1 MKWRT
6 YQRILSGLMEPGAIF
21 GLLVGIA
28 VIAAPGCGGSTD
40 NPEKG
45 SKEDGQLLGEYR
57 LASGPLEEIR
67 FERDTRDRIVVSGF
81 AYFPEQTRLSLRLLD
96 SEEQQLG
103 LTQVII
109 VNSLFRSLPLGPDTG
124 LEPGEYV
131 IVVTASFSSGSQE
144 ESVLIESREGLA
156 LTGEGM
162 DTTVHGDPA
171 FEKRFS
177 VTL

>member
-1 MKWRT
+1 MKWRAEH
-6 YQRILSGLMEPGAIF
+6 RILSGLMDPGAIL
-21 GLLVGIA
+21 GLLVVVA
-28 VIAAPGCGGSTD
+28 VLAAPGCGGSTD
-40 NPEKG
+40 NPEES

-57 LASGPLEEIR
+57 LASGPLEKIR

-81 AYFPEQTRLSLRLLD
+81 GYFPEQTRLSLRLLD
-96 SEEQQLG
+96 SGEQQLG

-109 VNSLFRSLPLGPDTG
+109 VNSLFRSLPLGPDSG
-124 LEPGEYV
+124 LKPGEYV
-131 IVVTASFSSGSQE
+131 IVVTASFSLGSQE
-144 ESVLIESREGLA
+144 ESVLSESREGMA